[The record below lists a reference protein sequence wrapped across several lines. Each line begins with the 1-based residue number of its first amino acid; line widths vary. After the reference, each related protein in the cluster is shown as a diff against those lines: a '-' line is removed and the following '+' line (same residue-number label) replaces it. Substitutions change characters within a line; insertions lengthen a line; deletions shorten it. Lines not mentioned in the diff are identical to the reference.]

1 MRRLAALAAAAALAG
16 CLGSTDP
23 VPPDNFYRLRVA
35 TAGEPAQHPTVPG
48 VLQVSALEGDALL
61 HARPVLYS
69 PAGQPHAVRQHNYHY
84 WADPPTRMVQDE
96 LAAYLK
102 KRGAARSIVTPSMR
116 VESDYE
122 LRGRLRRLELVTGG
136 RGARVI
142 AELDLSV
149 VRVADDR
156 VVVAG
161 SYEREI
167 AAEDDAVATSVAAL
181 NEALADIFAK
191 FSADLDRAP
200 ALAEAR

>member
-1 MRRLAALAAAAALAG
+1 
-16 CLGSTDP
+16 
-23 VPPDNFYRLRVA
+23 
-35 TAGEPAQHPTVPG
+35 
-48 VLQVSALEGDALL
+48 
-61 HARPVLYS
+61 
-69 PAGQPHAVRQHNYHY
+69 
-84 WADPPTRMVQDE
+84 
-96 LAAYLK
+96 
-102 KRGAARSIVTPSMR
+102 MR

-156 VVVAG
+156 VVIAG

>member
-1 MRRLAALAAAAALAG
+1 MLAAVAALAG

-23 VPPDNFYRLRVA
+23 VPPDNFYRLRIGA
-35 TAGEPAQHPTVPG
+35 AGEPAQRPLVPG
-48 VLQVSALEGDALL
+48 VLRVAAFEGDALL

-102 KRGAARSIVTPSMR
+102 KRGAARAVVTPSMR
-116 VESDYE
+116 VDSDYE
-122 LRGRLRRLELVTGG
+122 LRGRLRRLELVTGAG
-136 RGARVI
+136 DARVV

-149 VRVADDR
+149 IRIADDR
-156 VVVAG
+156 VVAAG
-161 SYEREI
+161 SYEREV
-167 AAEDDAVATSVAAL
+167 AADDDAVATSVGAL
-181 NEALADIFAK
+181 NEALADIFAR

-200 ALAEAR
+200 ALAAAR